1 MYSVGHPH
9 PASQLLVLF
18 CAFLRLSRFTLPGFI
33 LLAAFVGSVQAH
45 EARPAYLEFTEIDAE
60 TVEVLWK
67 VPARGAD
74 EKLSLNPR
82 WPEGTVFAVPPSASI
97 VNAAYVE
104 RSTLRRA
111 DGWDGQEIYIEG
123 LSRTLTD
130 ALFRFQRLSGAT
142 QTSRMSPDAPSVL
155 IEAEPSRFQVSWT
168 YTVLGV
174 QHILEGIDHLL
185 FVACLF
191 IVAGMS
197 RKLIITIT
205 GFTLAHSVTLAAAT
219 LDIVRLPVPPVEAVI
234 ALSIVFLA
242 REIAGHREDSLTY
255 RYPVAVS
262 LSFGLLHGFGFAA
275 VLNDVGLPAVDVP
288 LALLFFNVG
297 VEIGQLLFIA
307 VLITIVVICKRLTA
321 SWQDHPVAHRR
332 TEQVAAYAIGTVASW
347 WTIERVLS
355 FWI

>member
-1 MYSVGHPH
+1 MATFASVSLEESGSGRVNLRFKT
-9 PASQLLVLF
+9 AVLL
-18 CAFLRLSRFTLPGFI
+18 GFA
-33 LLAAFVGSVQAH
+33 LLAALTPLDAH
-45 EARPAYLEFTEIDAE
+45 EARPAYLEFTEIDPE

-74 EKLSLNPR
+74 ERLSLNPR
-82 WPEGTVFAVPPSASI
+82 WPTDITHVVPPRASL
-97 VNAAYVE
+97 VGGAYIE
-104 RSTLRRA
+104 RSTLHRTG
-111 DGWDGQEIYIEG
+111 GWDGQEIYIEG

-142 QTSRMSPDAPSVL
+142 QTSRLSPAAPAVF

-191 IVAGMS
+191 IVAGLS

-219 LDIVRLPVPPVEAVI
+219 LDIVRLPIPPVEAVI

-255 RYPVAVS
+255 RFPVAVS

-275 VLNDVGLPAVDVP
+275 VLNEVGLPVVDVP

-297 VEIGQLLFIA
+297 VEIGQLLFIGGLVAA
-307 VLITIVVICKRLTA
+307 VMLFQRFTA
-321 SWQDHPVAHRR
+321 SWQEHPLARRR
-332 TEQVAAYAIGTVASW
+332 TEWVAAYAIGTVAAW
-347 WTIERVLS
+347 WTIERIAG

>member
-1 MYSVGHPH
+1 M
-9 PASQLLVLF
+9 ASG
-18 CAFLRLSRFTLPGFI
+18 TLHG
-33 LLAAFVGSVQAH
+33 H

-74 EKLSLNPR
+74 EKLSLTPR
-82 WPEGTVFAVPPSASI
+82 WPEGTTFAVPPAASI
-97 VNAAYVE
+97 VSSAYVE
-104 RSTLRRA
+104 RSTLRLA
-111 DGWDGQEIYIEG
+111 GGWDGQEIYIEG

-130 ALFRFQRLSGAT
+130 ALFRFQRLSGTT
-142 QTSRMSPDAPSVL
+142 QTSRLSPDAPSVL
-155 IEAEPSRFQVSWT
+155 IESEPSRFQVSWT

-191 IVAGMS
+191 IVAGMT

-219 LDIVRLPVPPVEAVI
+219 LDIVRLPIPPVEAV
-234 ALSIVFLA
+234 
-242 REIAGHREDSLTY
+242 
-255 RYPVAVS
+255 
-262 LSFGLLHGFGFAA
+262 FGLLHGFGFAA
-275 VLNDVGLPAVDVP
+275 VLNEVGLPAIDVP
-288 LALLFFNVG
+288 LALLFFNIG

-307 VLITIVVICKRLTA
+307 ALISVVVIFKRLTA
-321 SWQDHPVAHRR
+321 SWQNHPLARRR
-332 TEQVAAYAIGTVASW
+332 TEWVTAYAIGTVAAW
-347 WTIERVLS
+347 WTIERVLG

>member
-1 MYSVGHPH
+1 MSICVHLRLKNC
-9 PASQLLVLF
+9 ALLVF
-18 CAFLRLSRFTLPGFI
+18 F
-33 LLAAFVGSVQAH
+33 LLASVVSLHAH
-45 EARPAYLEFTEIDAE
+45 EARPAYLELTEVDAE

-74 EKLSLNPR
+74 ERLSLNLR
-82 WPEGTVFAVPPSASI
+82 WPEGTTFVVPPSAAI
-97 VNAAYVE
+97 INAAYVE

-111 DGWDGQEIYIEG
+111 GGFDDEEIYIEG

-142 QTSRMSPDAPSVL
+142 QTSRLSPDAPSVL
-155 IEAEPSRFQVSWT
+155 IEAEPSSFQVSWT

-191 IVAGMS
+191 IVAGMT

-219 LDIVRLPVPPVEAVI
+219 LDIVRLPIPPVEAVI

-242 REIAGHREDSLTY
+242 REIAGHKEDSLTY
-255 RYPVAVS
+255 RFPVAVS

-275 VLNDVGLPAVDVP
+275 VLSEVGLPAVDVP

-297 VEIGQLLFIA
+297 VEVGQLMFIG
-307 VLITIVVICKRLTA
+307 VLVVFVVLWKRITA
-321 SWQDHPVAHRR
+321 SWQEHPQARR
-332 TEQVAAYAIGTVASW
+332 RSEQLAAYAIGTVASW
-347 WTIERVLS
+347 WTIERVAS
-355 FWI
+355 FWL